1 MKAQAGINIHVR
13 TGDVFPPD
21 YVMRFVLWTV
31 LEVDHSAELLG
42 FPRAPEP
49 THIFVRRSRSHGS
62 HGVTFSD
69 GEVRVYLPVKY
80 YPHDGGDGRF
90 LDSIS
95 FSLYDWAEA
104 LVAVTAHECAHLR
117 GVPGN
122 VKIRERRR
130 GTVSGD
136 RTGEQLCQLVA
147 LKTLEK
153 FRMVRAVLETMM
165 TKINT
170 ITK

>member
-1 MKAQAGINIHVR
+1 MKAEAGINIHVR
-13 TGDVFPPD
+13 TGDVFPSD
-21 YVMRFVLWTV
+21 HMIRFVMWTV
-31 LEVDHSAELLG
+31 FEVDHSAELLG
-42 FPRAPEP
+42 FPAAPEP

-62 HGVTFSD
+62 HGATFSN
-69 GEVRVYLPVKY
+69 GEVWVYLPVKY

-90 LDSIS
+90 PDSIL
-95 FSLYDWAEA
+95 FSLHDWAEA

-122 VKIRERRR
+122 SRSRERRMWP
-130 GTVSGD
+130 VSGE

-153 FRMVRAVLETMM
+153 FRTVRAVLETMM
-165 TKINT
+165 TKVTT
-170 ITK
+170 ITQ